1 MPEIPPDALFAIKNG
16 NLPALQ
22 EWVNRSSGNLQA
34 KDNNGETLM
43 HKAAYHGQPLIMAWL
58 VEQGFSIE
66 IKDNQGFNPLH
77 EAARGNKPAS
87 IAWLLEQG
95 ADAAAKNSNGR
106 TARELI
112 GEKNADNTETINLL
126 LQAGAKP
133 VWQRIGADE
142 VVCVTPKPI
151 LNRTITEVFNFSA
164 KTYLL
169 INVNNETKAEST
181 VFRTF
186 SDFGDDQLLN
196 KAEKEF
202 TRLGGKM
209 PDVVDLDKPKVKLPG
224 RNLP

>member
-1 MPEIPPDALFAIKNG
+1 MPDIAQDALFAIKNG

-22 EWVNRSSGNLQA
+22 EWAARASGNLQA

-58 VEQGFSIE
+58 VEKGFSIE
-66 IKDNQGFNPLH
+66 VKDNQGFTPLH
-77 EAARGNKPAS
+77 EAARGNKPSS

-95 ADAAAKNSNGR
+95 ADAAAKNGSGR
-106 TARELI
+106 TPRELM
-112 GEKNADNTETINLL
+112 GERTIDNAESINQL

-133 VWQRIGADE
+133 VWQRVGVDE
-142 VVCVTPKPI
+142 VVCVTPKPV
-151 LNRTITEVFNFSA
+151 LNRTITEVFNFAS

-169 INVNNETKAEST
+169 INVNNDTKAEST

-186 SDFGDDQLLN
+186 SDFEDGELLM

-209 PDVVDLDKPKVKLPG
+209 PDTVDLDKPKKKLSG
-224 RNLP
+224 RDFP

>member
-1 MPEIPPDALFAIKNG
+1 MPEIQQDALFAIKNG

-22 EWVNRSSGNLQA
+22 EWVNRSPGNLQA
-34 KDNNGETLM
+34 KDNNGEALM

-58 VEQGFSIE
+58 VEKGFSIE
-66 IKDNQGFNPLH
+66 VKDNQGFTPLH

-87 IAWLLEQG
+87 VAWLLEQG
-95 ADAAAKNSNGR
+95 ADATAKNGNGR
-106 TARELI
+106 TPREVI
-112 GEKNADNTETINLL
+112 GEKNADNMETINLL

-133 VWQRIGADE
+133 VWQRLGAEE
-142 VVCVTPKPI
+142 VVCVTPKPV
-151 LNRTITEVFNFSA
+151 LNRTITEVFNFAS

-169 INVNNETKAEST
+169 INVNNDTKAEST

-186 SDFGDDQLLN
+186 SDFEDGQLLD

-209 PDVVDLDKPKVKLPG
+209 PDTVDLDKPKVKLPG